1 MATLADLGTDID
13 RQWTFN
19 EQMDIKLTENE
30 DNLTQAIINRLNCF
44 YDRLGFMYEDYGSFL
59 HSYLGWIVEDETL
72 EFIRLEIET
81 TLEQDPRIIDPDITV
96 EYVGDGEI
104 SILLTIELTEEDD
117 LELNLLL
124 SNEGVTIVETEDN
137 VEEDLEDGD

>member
-13 RQWTFN
+13 REWTFN
-19 EQMDIKLTENE
+19 EQMDIKLIENE

-59 HSYLGWIVEDETL
+59 RSYLGWKATDETL

-81 TLEQDPRIIDPDITV
+81 TLEQDPRIIDPDIDV
-96 EYVGDGEI
+96 EYTGDGTV
-104 SILLTIELTEEDD
+104 TITINTELTEDD
-117 LELNLLL
+117 ELELNLLL
-124 SNEGVTIVETEDN
+124 DNDGVTEEETE
-137 VEEDLEDGD
+137 EEDEELE